1 MIGLFGRKKGG
12 HARQETAKKTA
23 KPDRKQQRTAKEM
36 LGFDSMLKSGI
47 AYLGDNRWSVTL
59 LISDINYEISTED
72 HQLDIIDRWAGLL
85 NGFGNGESLQIN
97 VHSRTKGVEK
107 MLEEC
112 ELAERGDAF
121 DLLRQDYNRNLR
133 HLLGSATSN
142 TDTVKT
148 LTVTIMESDGSRA
161 TTSLNRMAMRLTAE
175 LNAIDGCKATRL
187 LREDRLRL
195 MFETLRPYDDFTF
208 TEERFASSRTSVKDW
223 ICPWAITRKGS
234 KTLLLE
240 SMGRETWHRCLWIG
254 EYPPELS
261 DQLLSDITGIKAQIE
276 VSVHL
281 EPYDKTEGLTIVKRR
296 DAELDME
303 ISDRRKK
310 AEKQHLPADMIPADL
325 QEDKDQ
331 ITALRADLQ
340 HSNQRLVNTII
351 VVGVSADSKEA
362 LDQIVKDVMAVAA
375 RQSCKA
381 ETLSYMQ
388 PEGLVAE
395 LPLGSN
401 PLPMKRTLTTN
412 AASILV
418 PFASREAY
426 TPGGIVYGRN
436 RRSGNLIALERR
448 RGMNANGVFLGTS
461 GGGKSFTVKSEMA
474 GVLLGRDDD
483 IIVIDPEREYLPLCE
498 AFGGSRI
505 EMSAGGRDCI
515 NPMDLELDVDSS
527 DVADAVAE
535 KAATVTNMVGG
546 LLGGRTGLDKV
557 EQGLVDRCAMLL
569 FRRFR
574 DNGGSGDQPTLLDLY
589 EALEATDESKGH
601 DLAIGLEQYAKG
613 SLSGFNGQ
621 TNVDLDN
628 RLTVF
633 DVHNL
638 SGELMTFGMMVIM
651 DQVWNRVRSNRAAG
665 RRTWLYI
672 DEFHRFFGNPYAS
685 SQFLDVWKRARK
697 YGLGVTGIT
706 QNIEEMLEDDA
717 ARKMLSNS
725 DFLVLLDQQPTD
737 ADALQDLLKLS
748 DEERTYF
755 TGVLPGQG
763 LMKVGTAYVPFDG
776 RIPNDGELYRL
787 FNTEFK
793 D

>member
-1 MIGLFGRKKGG
+1 MFGRKKGG
-12 HARQETAKKTA
+12 HGRKEAPQKAA
-23 KPDRKQQRTAKEM
+23 KPDRRQLKTAKGM

-47 AYLGDNRWSVTL
+47 VYLGDNRWSVTL
-59 LISDINYEISTED
+59 LISDINYEISPED

-85 NGFGNGESLQIN
+85 NGFGAGESLQIN

-112 ELAERGDAF
+112 EMPDSGDRY
-121 DLLRQDYNRNLR
+121 DVLRRDYNRNLR
-133 HLLGSATSN
+133 HLLRSATTN

-148 LTVTIMESDGSRA
+148 LTVTIEDGDGTRA
-161 TTSLNRMAMRLTAE
+161 TTTLNRMAMRLTSQ

-187 LREDRLRL
+187 VREDRLRL

-208 TEERFASSRTSVKDW
+208 TEERMASSRTSVKDW

-234 KTLLLE
+234 KTLVLE

-254 EYPPELS
+254 EFPPELS
-261 DQLLSDITGIKAQIE
+261 DQLLSSIAGIKAHIE

-310 AEKQHLPADMIPADL
+310 AEKQHLPPDMIPADL

-351 VVGVSADSKEA
+351 VVGVSADGKEA
-362 LDQIVKDVMAVAA
+362 LDQTVKDVMAAAA

-395 LPLGSN
+395 LPLGRD

-412 AASILV
+412 AAAILV
-418 PFASREAY
+418 PFAAREAY

-436 RRSGNLIALERR
+436 ARSGNLIAIDRR

-474 GVLLGRDDD
+474 GVFLGREDD
-483 IIVIDPEREYLPLCE
+483 IIVIDPEREYLPLCD

-505 EMSAGGRDCI
+505 EVSAGGQDVI

-527 DVADAVAE
+527 DVVDVVAE
-535 KAATVTNMVGG
+535 KAAVVTNMVGG
-546 LLGGRTGLDKV
+546 LLGGRSGLDKV
-557 EQGLVDRCAMLL
+557 EVGLVDRCAMLL
-569 FRRFR
+569 FREFR
-574 DNGGSGDQPTLLDLY
+574 DRGGTGDQPTLLDLFD
-589 EALEATDESKGH
+589 ALEATGEPKGH

-628 RLTVF
+628 RFTVF

-672 DEFHRFFGNPYAS
+672 DEFHRFFGNAYAS
-685 SQFLDVWKRARK
+685 EQFLDIWKRARK

-706 QNIEEMLEDDA
+706 QDIEDMLGDES

-725 DFLVLLDQQPTD
+725 DFLVLLEQTPSD

-748 DEERTYF
+748 DEERAYF
-755 TGVLPGQG
+755 TGVMPGQG
-763 LMKVGTAYVPFDG
+763 LMKVDTAYVPFDG
-776 RIPNDGELYRL
+776 RIPDDGELYRL
-787 FNTEFK
+787 FDTEFT

>member
-1 MIGLFGRKKGG
+1 MRVLFSKEKKRRD
-12 HARQETAKKTA
+12 RQKEPA
-23 KPDRKQQRTAKEM
+23 KPDRKKQKTAKEM
-36 LGFDSMLKSGI
+36 LGFDSMLKNGI
-47 AYLGDNRWSVTL
+47 AYLGDNRWSVSL
-59 LISDINYEISTED
+59 LIEDINYEMAPED
-72 HQLDIIDRWAGLL
+72 HQLDIIDRWAGVL
-85 NGFGNGESLQIN
+85 NGFGAGESLQIN

-112 ELAERGDAF
+112 EMPDRGDPY
-121 DLLRQDYNRNLR
+121 DVLRRDYNRNLR

-148 LTVTIMESDGSRA
+148 LTVSIEESDPSRA
-161 TTSLNRMAMRLTAE
+161 TTTLNRVAMRLTAQ
-175 LNAIDGCKATRL
+175 LNGIDGCKATRL
-187 LREDRLRL
+187 LRADRLRL
-195 MFETLRPYDDFTF
+195 LSETLRPYDDFTF
-208 TEERFASSRTSVKDW
+208 TEERFADSRTSAKDW
-223 ICPWAITRKGS
+223 ICPWSVTRKDP
-234 KTLLLE
+234 KTLVLE
-240 SMGRETWHRCLWIG
+240 SMGRQTWHRCLWIG
-254 EYPPELS
+254 EFPPDLS
-261 DQLLSDITGIKAQIE
+261 DQLLSDIAGIKAHIE

-281 EPYDKTEGLTIVKRR
+281 EPYDKNEGLSIVKRR

-303 ISDRRKK
+303 IGDRRKK
-310 AEKQHLPADMIPADL
+310 AEKQHLPPDMIPADL

-351 VVGVSADSKEA
+351 VVGVSADSREA
-362 LDQIVKDVMAVAA
+362 LDQTVKDVVAAAA

-381 ETLSYMQ
+381 ETLTYMQ

-395 LPLGSN
+395 MPLGHD

-412 AASILV
+412 AAAILV
-418 PFASREAY
+418 PFSSREAY

-436 RRSGNLIALERR
+436 SRSGNLISLDRR
-448 RGMNANGVFLGTS
+448 RHMNANGVFLGTS
-461 GGGKSFTVKSEMA
+461 GGGKSFTVKAEMA
-474 GVLLGRDDD
+474 GVVLGRNDD

-505 EMSAGGRDCI
+505 EVSAGGRDRI
-515 NPMDLELDVDSS
+515 NPMDLELDLDPS
-527 DVADAVAE
+527 DVVDVVAE

-546 LLGGRTGLDKV
+546 LLGGRNGLDKV
-557 EQGLVDRCAMLL
+557 ELGLVDRCAMAL
-569 FRRFR
+569 FRKFR
-574 DNGGSGDQPTLLDLY
+574 DTGGEGEQPTLLDLY
-589 EALEATDESKGH
+589 EALEATGEAKGH
-601 DLAIGLEQYAKG
+601 DLAIGLEQYARG

-621 TNVDLDN
+621 TNVDLGN
-628 RLTVF
+628 RFTVF

-672 DEFHRFFGNPYAS
+672 DEFHRFFRNVYAS
-685 SQFLDVWKRARK
+685 EQFLDIWKRARK

-706 QNIEEMLEDDA
+706 QNIEDMLEDDS

-725 DFLVLLDQQPTD
+725 DFLVLLDQTPTD

-748 DEERTYF
+748 DEERAAF

-763 LMKVGTAYVPFDG
+763 LMKVDSAYVPFDG
-776 RIPNDGELYRL
+776 RIPSDGELYRL
-787 FNTEFK
+787 FDTKFE